1 MTAPAGTPQN
11 KKEKDMSTVIRGTCW
26 VFGDGISTDHIT
38 PGRYYHLRG
47 DIPALAE
54 HALEDADPGFAAEAR
69 PGEIV
74 VGGANFG
81 QGSSREHAAL
91 VLKERGIP
99 VVLARSFARIFFR
112 NMVNVGVTPITCS
125 TEGFQTGD
133 ELKID
138 LEAGEVVNLTR
149 DLTVPFQ
156 PLPPIMREILDAGG
170 LVPYVQEHGGFA

>member
-1 MTAPAGTPQN
+1 M
-11 KKEKDMSTVIRGTCW
+11 KDIIHGSGW

-54 HALEDADPGFAAEAR
+54 HTLEDADPAFAQEAQA
-69 PGEIV
+69 GEIV
-74 VGGANFG
+74 VAGENFG

-99 VVLARSFARIFFR
+99 VVLARSFARIFYR
-112 NMVNVGVTPITCS
+112 NAVNVGLIPITCD
-125 TEGFQTGD
+125 TAGFQTGD

-138 LEAGEVVNLTR
+138 LEKGLVENLTQELQR
-149 DLTVPFQ
+149 DFA
-156 PLPPIMREILDAGG
+156 PLPAIMNEILQSGG
-170 LVPYVQEHGGFA
+170 LVAYVREKGGLR